1 MIDNRIAAFAGSENI
16 PHDAGQH
23 GTYHTIRTQN
33 KAGDRFGIQPGL
45 RPAVSSELE
54 GIRLN

>member
-1 MIDNRIAAFAGSENI
+1 MIDNHVAAFAGSEHI

-23 GTYHTIRTQN
+23 GTNYTIRTQN
-33 KAGDRFGIQPGL
+33 KTGDRFSVEPGL
-45 RPAVSSELE
+45 RLAVSCELE